1 LTPKN
6 EQRYAALVRE
16 EGKYRFIE
24 MGGCRR
30 GIIQEHPLKEE
41 KMKKLVLAA
50 CVSFMVLSL
59 ASLSIAQ
66 PYGTAG
72 CGLGSV
78 LFGSQP
84 GGVQIFAATTNG
96 TFGNQTFGITTG
108 TLNCGDP
115 IWEIGSTDMK
125 QLKQF
130 VAQNMDPLASDIAQG
145 QGETLDAFAELLQIP
160 ASERAQ
166 FASTLQLSFE
176 QLFTSENVVMAEVID
191 NAITLTN

>member
-1 LTPKN
+1 
-6 EQRYAALVRE
+6 
-16 EGKYRFIE
+16 
-24 MGGCRR
+24 
-30 GIIQEHPLKEE
+30 
-41 KMKKLVLAA
+41 MKKLVLAV
-50 CVSFMVLSL
+50 CVPVMVLAMASVSL
-59 ASLSIAQ
+59 AQ

-115 IWEIGSTDMK
+115 IWEVGNNTDMQ

-130 VAQNMDPLASDIAQG
+130 VAHNMDPLASDAAKG
-145 QGETLDAFAELLQIP
+145 HGETLDAFAELLQIP
-160 ASERAQ
+160 AAERAQ
-166 FASTLQLSFE
+166 FASNLQMNFAHV
-176 QLFTSENVVMAEVID
+176 FTSDEVVMADVID
-191 NAITLTN
+191 NAVIHTN